1 MGRRRTLRGDPSIM
15 KHVIGQSGA
24 DAKRAADQNTDAK
37 RAQNFWFSDD
47 PQTKAQWD
55 SKSGSTP
62 AIAQSLK
69 ITKQKSTKK
78 KKELPFTPSTI
89 SKGSA
94 PKGTGR
100 GRSGPIK
107 SAVAGAL
114 GSSSGGSVRL

>member
-1 MGRRRTLRGDPSIM
+1 MGKRRTLRGDPSIM
-15 KHVIGQSGA
+15 KGVIDKAEEKSDQNSGA
-24 DAKRAADQNTDAK
+24 
-37 RAQNFWFSDD
+37 
-47 PQTKAQWD
+47 PQTKAQPEQL
-55 SKSGSTP
+55 GGIFAP

-69 ITKQKSTKK
+69 ISKQKSTKK

>member
-1 MGRRRTLRGDPSIM
+1 MGKRRTLRGDPSIM
-15 KHVIGQSGA
+15 KHVI
-24 DAKRAADQNTDAK
+24 DK
-37 RAQNFWFSDD
+37 SDD
-47 PQTKAQWD
+47 EDQVKSGQNSASGERPGGPLSLVGAV
-55 SKSGSTP
+55 SKSNP

>member
-1 MGRRRTLRGDPSIM
+1 MGKRRTLRGDPSIM

-69 ITKQKSTKK
+69 ITKQQTSEKK
-78 KKELPFTPSTI
+78 KKPLSLAKTVATP
-89 SKGSA
+89 KKK
-94 PKGTGR
+94 PTGA
-100 GRSGPIK
+100 SPA

-114 GSSSGGSVRL
+114 GSASGGSVRL